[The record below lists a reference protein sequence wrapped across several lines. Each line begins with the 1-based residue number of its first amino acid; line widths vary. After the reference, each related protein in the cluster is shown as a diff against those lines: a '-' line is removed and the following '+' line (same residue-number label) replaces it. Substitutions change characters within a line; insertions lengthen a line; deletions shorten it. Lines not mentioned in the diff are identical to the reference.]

1 MRENFKIRFEGSAGE
16 YFKIWI
22 VNTLLTIV
30 TLGIYSAWAKVRNR
44 KYLYGNTIINDGR
57 LDYTADP
64 KKILV
69 GRVILGVFF
78 IAYLYGP
85 LLHYSVGLIAVSGFI
100 LLFPWIVVKGSIFNL
115 TNTTY
120 KNVRFDFTRNLKASY
135 KNYSIAGLITLC
147 SLGLAWAWAYCRHKD
162 FTISNSFYGQ
172 KKFKFNA
179 TGTDFFTIFFM
190 MGLIYLLIVVCLA
203 LIVGALAYLLT
214 GTLSKEATPVVGMV
228 ITYVFLGLG
237 LIYIT
242 SFHKTKII
250 NLVVNSSS
258 LEGIDFRARLETNEY
273 FKILFVNAVAI
284 VVSLGLLTPWA
295 LIRLYRYKCNNI
307 QLIAD
312 DSKHFDEFI
321 QEAKKDEGSA
331 ADAALDF
338 WDFDI
343 GF

>member
-1 MRENFKIRFEGSAGE
+1 MRENFKIRFEGNARE

-44 KYLYGNTIINDGR
+44 KYLYGNTMINEGR
-57 LDYTADP
+57 FDYTADP
-64 KKILV
+64 KKILI
-69 GRVILGVFF
+69 GRLILGFF
-78 IAYLYGP
+78 FLCYLYGP
-85 LLHYSVGLIAVSGFI
+85 LLHYSIGLFAIVCFI
-100 LLFPWIVVKGSIFNL
+100 VLFPWIIVKGSIFNL

-120 KNVRFDFTRNLKASY
+120 KNVRFDFTRDLKASY

-147 SLGLAWAWAYCRHKD
+147 SLGLAWAWAYCRHKN
-162 FTISNSFYGQ
+162 FTISNSYYGQ

-203 LIVGALAYLLT
+203 LIVGAVVYLLT
-214 GTLSKEATPVVGMV
+214 GNISKEATPFVGMAF
-228 ITYVFLGLG
+228 TYVFLGAG
-237 LIYIT
+237 IIYIT
-242 SFHKTKII
+242 AFHKTKII

-258 LEGIDFRARLETNEY
+258 LEGIDFRARLETTEY
-273 FKILFVNAVAI
+273 FKILFTNALAI
-284 VVSLGLLTPWA
+284 IFSLGLLTPWA
-295 LIRLYRYKCNNI
+295 LIRLHRYKCNNI

-312 DSKHFDEFI
+312 DSKHFDEFV
-321 QEAKKDEGSA
+321 QEAKKGDGSA